1 PCEPQLPQAQYTLP
15 TGERLGAGGVLR
27 ERRQRLGEAAC
38 TMVGERRG
46 LHREAAPRA
55 WISSRTRAGESG
67 TASNETPR
75 GARASETALAR
86 AGSGAMAPPSP
97 MPLMPPRVARD
108 GVGRRGA
115 GAGWLS
121 GGRGRR

>member
-1 PCEPQLPQAQYTLP
+1 MP
-15 TGERLGAGGVLR
+15 TGERLGVGAVLR
-27 ERRQRLGEAAC
+27 QQHHRLGEAAG

-55 WISSRTRAGESG
+55 WIASRTRAGESG
-67 TASNETPR
+67 RASNETPR

-97 MPLMPPRVARD
+97 MPLMPPRVNGD
-108 GVGRRGA
+108 GVSR
-115 GAGWLS
+115 
-121 GGRGRR
+121 